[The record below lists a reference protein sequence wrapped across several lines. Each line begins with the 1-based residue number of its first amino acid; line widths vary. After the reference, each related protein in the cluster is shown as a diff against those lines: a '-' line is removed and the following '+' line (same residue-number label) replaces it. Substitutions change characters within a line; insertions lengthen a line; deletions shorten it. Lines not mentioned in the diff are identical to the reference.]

1 MSSSEQLNIL
11 KQNIECLEKHRQI
24 EILRIIN
31 ENQSTIIN
39 ENKNGIYINMTSL
52 TEDTLT
58 ELKNFIKYIYFTL
71 ICSSGYL
78 ICQYF
83 PIFICLYLFKLVISF
98 LKVRYLVD
106 LHSEKYRILSIL

>member
-1 MSSSEQLNIL
+1 MSSSEQLNLL
-11 KQNIECLEKHRQI
+11 KQNIECLEKPRQI

-58 ELKNFIKYIYFTL
+58 ELKNFIKYIYTQEEDLNTNEKLKKDFLNT
-71 ICSSGYL
+71 
-78 ICQYF
+78 YF
-83 PIFICLYLFKLVISF
+83 
-98 LKVRYLVD
+98 
-106 LHSEKYRILSIL
+106 

>member
-39 ENKNGIYINMTSL
+39 ENKNGIYINL
-52 TEDTLT
+52 TYYVQL
-58 ELKNFIKYIYFTL
+58 
-71 ICSSGYL
+71 
-78 ICQYF
+78 
-83 PIFICLYLFKLVISF
+83 
-98 LKVRYLVD
+98 
-106 LHSEKYRILSIL
+106 

>member
-58 ELKNFIKYIYFTL
+58 ELKNFIKYIYTQEEDLNTNEKLKKDFLNT
-71 ICSSGYL
+71 
-78 ICQYF
+78 YF
-83 PIFICLYLFKLVISF
+83 
-98 LKVRYLVD
+98 
-106 LHSEKYRILSIL
+106 